1 MADVAPL
8 FSGLSSNNIGYVAII
23 NRAITDPRYAETQRR
38 TTVKDIQA
46 KVKTAAEL
54 KKDLDAAVKA
64 QKANQKEITK
74 EAQAIANVDSNADG
88 IVNAGGNQNAL
99 NAKIAAFKVLEQKKA
114 TLQKSITSL
123 EKQVISADRNLS
135 NQSLLLA
142 KLDSITG
149 VTSDVLI
156 KGGTGNGTNPPSTA
170 GGAQVIGGYVYNIPM
185 MRSAYFASN
194 GLQSRLTD
202 AGVNTPAAL
211 NNAQTDSFNNNAT
224 RGAIQMNAET
234 AKYLKEKI
242 PNKKGQKRDPNA
254 YGFAFHYN
262 PTAVQMSYGT
272 LSDVSPELLQY
283 GEGTKF
289 NPITPLGDSKIS
301 FTLYL
306 NRIDDLSYITED
318 GLLQMPEIVKGTKI
332 IRTLE
337 STDLYP
343 VKVLPETLKEIYKKG
358 TMYDL
363 EFLFRAVHSGSNDY
377 TSALRGKTSDIGW
390 IAGIA
395 VECHL
400 GKNLRFLGRIDG
412 LSVNHFQFNERMVP
426 TLTTVGITVSR
437 FYDIPAAD
445 LKRVN

>member
-1 MADVAPL
+1 MADVVPL
-8 FSGLSSNNIGYVAII
+8 FFGNEAFRVTWTKIT

-38 TTVKDIQA
+38 EAIKSQA
-46 KVKTAAEL
+46 TAVKTAAEL

-114 TLQKSITSL
+114 TLQKSITGL
-123 EKQVISADRNLS
+123 EKQIISADRNVT

-149 VTSDVLI
+149 VTSPVLI
-156 KGGTGNGTNPPSTA
+156 TGGTGNGSNPPSTA
-170 GGAQVIGGYVYNIPM
+170 GGAQALLGYVYNVPM
-185 MRSAYFASN
+185 MKSAYFASN

-202 AGVNTPAAL
+202 AGVNTPAPML
-211 NNAQTDSFNNNAT
+211 DAQKDAFYSNGT

-306 NRIDDLSYITED
+306 NRIDDLSYITKE
-318 GLLQMPEIVKGTKI
+318 GLLQMPEKKGGSV
-332 IRTLE
+332 RTFA

-343 VKVLPETLKEIYKKG
+343 VPVDAVTLKEIWTKG

-363 EFLFRAVHSGSNDY
+363 EFLFKSVHSGSNDY
-377 TSALRGKTSDIGW
+377 VSALRGKTSDIGW

-400 GKNLRFLGRIDG
+400 GRNLRFLGRIDG

-437 FYDIPAAD
+437 FYDIPSAD
-445 LKRVN
+445 LKRVK